1 MKYNNHIIP
10 VFTRFQQDEV
20 FTEGDIVFGINSALT
35 DYNPLVLMKCKKE
48 TIKGNP
54 ADAEHFEPFVTSA
67 YAGAARSYEQ
77 FSRAANDAL
86 LTKNALVETLERLVG
101 KNLNSNG
108 TNKYLPKGADFNQMQ
123 NDGRWLL
130 NPNYSYA
137 NVPVTM
143 TGWQNYAAV
152 IYEAYTLD
160 NLNVQIVTCYKTDSN
175 WFILRRSKSP
185 SANWSTVAWT
195 TDQQQPLKN
204 SFINEYKLMAVNYF
218 ESLRLLNAYAD
229 SIRNS
234 AVAIIGEPNKPGFY
248 NLPCRFKALNLPAGY
263 FEIQILPSTIVNNQD
278 RLVEGGEQAIAAFT
292 SEDVEHVKFDKTSI
306 QLASSKDDI
315 TITLAYNSSASANTY
330 VDGTTIQAKDVVLT
344 ISGTGKAYVKIL
356 KLPLKVAENG

>member
-48 TIKGNP
+48 TIKGNV
-54 ADAEHFEPFVTSA
+54 ADAEHFEPFVTGA

-86 LTKNALVETLERLVG
+86 VTKNALVETLERLVG

-108 TNKYLPKGADFNQMQ
+108 TNKYLPTGADFNQMQ

-130 NPNYSYA
+130 NPKYRYS
-137 NVPVTM
+137 NVPVLLNE
-143 TGWQNYAAV
+143 WQNYVAV

-160 NLNVQIVTCYKTDSN
+160 SLNVQILTCYKSTTD
-175 WFILRRSKSP
+175 WFILRRAKDP
-185 SANWSTVAWT
+185 SANWSTVTWT
-195 TDQQQPLKN
+195 TDQQSPLRN
-204 SFINEYKLMAVNYF
+204 DFISEYWESAVNYI
-218 ESLRLLNAYAD
+218 ESLKLLNSYAD

-234 AVAIIGEPNKPGFY
+234 SVAIVGEPNKPGFY
-248 NLPCRFKALNLPAGY
+248 DLPCRFKGLSLPDGY
-263 FEIQILPSTIVNNQD
+263 FEIQILPASVVNNQTV
-278 RLVEGGEQAIAAFT
+278 LTEGGEQGIAAFT
-292 SEDVEHVKFDKTSI
+292 SEDVEHVKFDQTSI
-306 QLASSKDDI
+306 RLACSNDDI
-315 TITLAYNSSASANTY
+315 TITLAYSANNSSSKY
-330 VDGTTIQAKDVVLT
+330 VDGTTIQAGDVVLT